1 MKSMSPS
8 SLTAVT
14 PSSRSSAMSSSERP
28 STDLAG
34 SSDSAGQRG
43 DSSGWSNTAESYG
56 TISFF
61 SSASSPLRRTGPKA
75 DCRTAIAERAEARV
89 EEIDADFAHN
99 HLTERPFDMAALTP
113 EMDTSLAFLASV
125 DTPTLEILHYPHLC
139 TILTGLSKIIFGE
152 NPISLPPCSSLV
164 SPTDFLHLQTTLMMT
179 RSTWYTPAFRFR
191 LMAALRHTS
200 SLSTV
205 TPDRRRISRFTKSWT
220 NRTC

>member
-1 MKSMSPS
+1 MLEYISPS

-113 EMDTSLAFLASV
+113 EMDTSLAFLASG

-139 TILTGLSKIIFGE
+139 TILTGLSKITFGE
-152 NPISLPPCSSLV
+152 NII
-164 SPTDFLHLQTTLMMT
+164 
-179 RSTWYTPAFRFR
+179 
-191 LMAALRHTS
+191 S
-200 SLSTV
+200 SLSPTSDFSHFQMTSMMMRSSAY
-205 TPDRRRISRFTKSWT
+205 TPEFRFPIIVELP
-220 NRTC
+220 RTLSLSVSKHDLRHSLHCR

>member
-1 MKSMSPS
+1 MKHMRPS

-61 SSASSPLRRTGPKA
+61 SFASSHLRRTGPKA
-75 DCRTAIAERAEARV
+75 DCRAAIAERAEARV
-89 EEIDADFAHN
+89 EEVDADFTHN
-99 HLTERPFDMAALTP
+99 HLTERPFDMSALTQ
-113 EMDTSLAFLASV
+113 EMIASLAFLASL
-125 DTPTLEILHYPHLC
+125 DKPTLEIAHYPHLC

-152 NPISLPPCSSLV
+152 NII
-164 SPTDFLHLQTTLMMT
+164 
-179 RSTWYTPAFRFR
+179 
-191 LMAALRHTS
+191 S
-200 SLSTV
+200 SLSPTSDFSHFQITSMMMRSSAY
-205 TPDRRRISRFTKSWT
+205 TPEFRFPIIVELP
-220 NRTC
+220 RTLSLSVSKHDLRHSLHCR

>member
-1 MKSMSPS
+1 MLEYISPS

-152 NPISLPPCSSLV
+152 NTISSLI
-164 SPTDFLHLQTTLMMT
+164 PTSDFSHLQTTSMMG
-179 RSTWYTPAFRFR
+179 RSSSYTPASRFP
-191 LMAALRHTS
+191 LMAAPPHTL
-200 SLSTV
+200 SL
-205 TPDRRRISRFTKSWT
+205 
-220 NRTC
+220 

>member
-61 SSASSPLRRTGPKA
+61 SSTSSPLRRTGPKA

-89 EEIDADFAHN
+89 EEVDADFTHN
-99 HLTERPFDMAALTP
+99 HLTERPFDMSALTP
-113 EMDTSLAFLASV
+113 EMIASLAFLASL
-125 DTPTLEILHYPHLC
+125 DKPTLEIAHYPHLC

-152 NPISLPPCSSLV
+152 NTISSLI
-164 SPTDFLHLQTTLMMT
+164 PTTDFSHLQTTSMLM
-179 RSTWYTPAFRFR
+179 RSSSYTPASRFP
-191 LMAALRHTS
+191 LMAALPHTS
-200 SLSTV
+200 SLSLSK
-205 TPDRRRISRFTKSWT
+205 PDLRRSLHCR
-220 NRTC
+220 